1 MPRKPYRKRKDYNPS
16 DTKRNRIRPVLDEL
30 MGIEDPDDLMLEILE
45 ILKTTDLVPSVGKYY
60 TFVYKAKTPNIQYD
74 EHPLV
79 GVTDIFLWGF
89 RGINFH
95 WGSIRQY
102 TWEEVIGSV
111 HLVYK
116 EELKDLRAL
125 PFAKIRLNS

>member
-1 MPRKPYRKRKDYNPS
+1 MPRKPYRKRKDYNPA

-30 MGIEDPDDLMLEILE
+30 MGIEDPDNLMLEILE
-45 ILKTTDLVPSVGKYY
+45 ILKTTDLTPSVGKYY
-60 TFVYKAKTPNIQYD
+60 AFVYKPKTPNIQYD

>member
-30 MGIEDPDDLMLEILE
+30 LGIEDPDELMLEILG
-45 ILKTTDLVPSVGKYY
+45 ILKITDLVPSAGKYY
-60 TFVYKAKTPNIQYD
+60 TFVYKAKTPMIRYD

-79 GVTDIFLWGF
+79 AVTTIYSWGF
-89 RGINFH
+89 RGINYH
-95 WGSIRQY
+95 WGTYRQY
-102 TWEEVIGSV
+102 TWEEVIGPV
-111 HLVYK
+111 HLVYR

-125 PFAKIRLNS
+125 PYAKFRLNI